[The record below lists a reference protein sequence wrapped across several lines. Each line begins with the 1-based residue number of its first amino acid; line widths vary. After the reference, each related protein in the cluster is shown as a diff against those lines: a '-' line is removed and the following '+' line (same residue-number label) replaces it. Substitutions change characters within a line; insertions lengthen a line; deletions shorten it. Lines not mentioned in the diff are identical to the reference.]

1 MVTQV
6 QTVLRQAD
14 RNDLPQ
20 LANLI
25 HFETYVHRHLDYR
38 PPLDW
43 IDRRPFLVLERQAE
57 IVASLACSPDPPGVA
72 WIRLFAASSRLSAK
86 TAWKLLWERVLDE
99 LAENDQPYWV
109 AAIPIHNWFAFQ
121 LKESGFVE
129 THQIVMLSWE
139 GSKLPEKP
147 SPIPASIRP
156 MEPGDL
162 ENVQKV
168 DEASFVPIW
177 QNSLSC
183 LEYAFHQSVIATVAE
198 TNGILVGYQL
208 STTTPMGG
216 HLARLAV
223 EPGNQGKGIGYALVY
238 DLLARFERRGTRMLT
253 VNTQKNNLSSL
264 AIYRKA
270 CFIMTGEEYPIY
282 QYEIHK

>member
-6 QTVLRQAD
+6 QALIRQAD
-14 RNDLPQ
+14 RKDLSQ

-43 IDRRPFLVLERQAE
+43 IDQRPFLVLEKHGE
-57 IVASLACSPDPPGVA
+57 IVASLACPPDPPGVA
-72 WIRLFAASSRLSAK
+72 WIRLFAASLRLSAK
-86 TAWKLLWERVLDE
+86 TAWELLWERALS
-99 LAENDQPYWV
+99 LLTENGQPHWV

-121 LKESGFVE
+121 LKKSGFAE

-147 SPIPASIRP
+147 SPIPANIRP
-156 MEPGDL
+156 MESKDL

-177 QNSLSC
+177 QNSLRC
-183 LEYAFHQSVIATVAE
+183 LEYAFHQSIIATVAE
-198 TNGILVGYQL
+198 INGKLVGYQL
-208 STTTPMGG
+208 STTTPLGG

-223 EPGNQGKGIGYALVY
+223 VPSNQGKGIGYALVY
-238 DLLARFERRGTRMLT
+238 DLLTRFERRGTRMLT
-253 VNTQKNNLSSL
+253 VNTQKNNFTSL

-270 CFIMTGEEYPIY
+270 CFRMTGEEYPIY
-282 QYEIHK
+282 QYELRR